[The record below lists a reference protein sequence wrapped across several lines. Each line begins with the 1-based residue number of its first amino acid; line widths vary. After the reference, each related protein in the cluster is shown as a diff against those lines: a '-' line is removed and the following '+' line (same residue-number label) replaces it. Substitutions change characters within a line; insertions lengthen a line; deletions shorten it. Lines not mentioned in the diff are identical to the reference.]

1 MGPASALLVD
11 GQTAS
16 CVHGLLIGTG
26 SDPTAARHRIGP
38 EVMGVLEGTRL
49 TPRAGLD
56 NWCKH

>member
-16 CVHGLLIGTG
+16 CVHGLLTGTG
-26 SDPTAARHRIGP
+26 SGPTPARHRIGP

-49 TPRAGLD
+49 IPGTGLD
-56 NWCKH
+56 TWRKP